1 MAGTDA
7 GARAVILHAT
17 ETGQGPPVAVLHG
30 LFGAGAN
37 LGAVA
42 RRLAERRR
50 VITLDLRNHGASPH
64 DPEMTYPAM
73 AGDVL
78 DTLAAL
84 GVERAALVGHS
95 MGGKAAM
102 TAALLRPGAVERLV
116 VADIAPVRYPPA
128 FRPYVEA
135 MRAIPL
141 LPGLTRARAD
151 AALAEAVPDKG
162 VRAFLLQNLRFGER
176 PSWRIGLEHIAAAL
190 PGIEGWDTPPGAA
203 YPGPALFLSGAR
215 SDYVRPE
222 HRPAIRAL
230 FPHAR
235 FAALRDAGHWLHADQ
250 PEAFAATVA
259 AFLDG

>member
-1 MAGTDA
+1 M
-7 GARAVILHAT
+7 ILHAT
-17 ETGQGPPVAVLHG
+17 ETGQGPPVALLHG

-42 RRLAERRR
+42 RRLAERHR
-50 VITLDLRNHGASPH
+50 VISLDLRNHGASPH
-64 DPEMTYPAM
+64 GPEMSYPAM

-78 DTLAAL
+78 ETLDAL
-84 GVERAALVGHS
+84 GAGRAALVGHS

-102 TAALLRPGAVERLV
+102 TAALLRPGTVERLV

-128 FRPYVEA
+128 FRSYAEA
-135 MRAIPL
+135 MAAIPL
-141 LPGLTRARAD
+141 APGLTRARAD

-162 VRAFLLQNLRFGER
+162 VRAFLLQNLRFGDR
-176 PSWRIGLEHIAAAL
+176 PSWRIGLGHIAAAL
-190 PGIEGWDTPPGAA
+190 PGIEGWDAPPGTV

-215 SDYVRPE
+215 SDYVQPE

-230 FPHAR
+230 FPQAR

-250 PEAFAATVA
+250 PDAFAAVVG